1 MSVVVVLICTL
12 LFSYAF
18 HIYCFHTHSI
28 FSTTGKYVAIKQIVK
43 KETVEGQK
51 DVETLREREVRIL
64 ASLQGHNNIVELL
77 QVDDQSTVMAYVR
90 YSLRQI
96 LSQQK
101 NYKLWTQRRVKGY
114 VKQLLEGMH
123 YCHSKGILHRDMK
136 PENLLVTAG
145 NTLIEFV

>member
-1 MSVVVVLICTL
+1 M
-12 LFSYAF
+12 
-18 HIYCFHTHSI
+18 
-28 FSTTGKYVAIKQIVK
+28 
-43 KETVEGQK
+43 
-51 DVETLREREVRIL
+51 ETLREREVRIL

-145 NTLIEFV
+145 NTLI